1 MRKIGLLGAV
11 ALLAGCSSAAKPPVY
26 VPSLRYSESG
36 SDIHRGFDRET
47 GEREAVL
54 NSEQSAGRPSL
65 KMADADFSLQ
75 GAPGG
80 RRRPRMLPGFDDS
93 GHEAAGASAGLDDVN
108 VYRSHEQVK
117 ARYQGP
123 LSVGDPGV
131 SASLWRESRGSYD
144 IYRDDRAWRPMDI
157 LTIIVA
163 ERSSGSSDADTE
175 IKSQSTVEAAINFL
189 LGLETKAGK
198 QSPPLTPESLVSAST
213 QNNFK
218 GEGATARQ
226 GNLTARIAG
235 VVAEVLP
242 GGLLRVEGEKII
254 SVNNEEQVMIL
265 SGIVR
270 PRDITTANEISSSQ
284 IAQLRIDYYGKGEIG
299 SAQTSGWF
307 SRIMRWVWPF

>member
-1 MRKIGLLGAV
+1 
-11 ALLAGCSSAAKPPVY
+11 
-26 VPSLRYSESG
+26 
-36 SDIHRGFDRET
+36 
-47 GEREAVL
+47 
-54 NSEQSAGRPSL
+54 
-65 KMADADFSLQ
+65 MADADYSPQDLSA
-75 GAPGG
+75 GN
-80 RRRPRMLPGFDDS
+80 RRPRVLPGFDET
-93 GHEAAGASAGLDDVN
+93 GRGAGADATDLDGVT

-157 LTIIVA
+157 LTIVVS

-175 IKSQSTVEAAINFL
+175 IKSQSSVEAAIEFL

-198 QSPPLTPESLVSAST
+198 QNPPLTPESLVSATT

-242 GGLLRVEGEKII
+242 SGLLRVEGEKII

-270 PRDITTANEISSSQ
+270 PRDITTANEINSSQ
-284 IAQLRIDYYGKGEIG
+284 IAQLRIDYYGRGEVG

-307 SRIMRWVWPF
+307 SRLMRWVWPF